1 MDRLEEQMQQMK
13 KAYEAIQAPE
23 FGKQEMIFKM
33 KQTENRQKRRSTFLR
48 WTGGVAAAL
57 ALMFALPNTSAG
69 MAQALGDL
77 PVVGGLFRVVTIRD
91 YEYESERNN
100 ANVEIP
106 HIEAEDGSSEAA
118 DQVNKSVEEYANQFI
133 TEFQE
138 GLERFG
144 EEGYSSLDVGYSVV
158 YEDESWLTLK
168 VWAVQAAGS
177 GYEQA
182 KFYNIDKAAD
192 KVMNLSDL
200 FQGDSDYIT
209 VLSDNIKAQMKAQM
223 EADENVSYFLDS
235 DVPDWDFKE
244 VKPDQNFYLNE
255 TGDLVI
261 CFDEYEVAPGYM
273 GPVEFTIQRDVFEN
287 LLK

>member
-13 KAYEAIQAPE
+13 TAYEAIQAPE

-33 KQTENRQKRRSTFLR
+33 KQTKNRQKRRSAFLR

-57 ALMFALPNTSAG
+57 ALMFALPNTNAG

-91 YEYESERNN
+91 YEYESDRHN

-106 HIEAEDGSSEAA
+106 RLETEDGSSQAA
-118 DQVNKSVEEYANQFI
+118 DQVNKGVEEYANQFI
-133 TEFQE
+133 QEFKAQ
-138 GLERFG
+138 LDD
-144 EEGYSSLDVGYSVV
+144 EGYSGLDMGYTLV
-158 YEDESWLTLK
+158 YEDENWLTLK
-168 VWAVQAAGS
+168 VWAVQTQAS

-192 KVMNLSDL
+192 KVINLSDL
-200 FQGDSDYIT
+200 FQADSDYVT
-209 VLSDNIKAQMKAQM
+209 VLSDNIKAQMRAQM
-223 EADENVSYFLDS
+223 EEDENVSYFLDS
-235 DVPDWDFKE
+235 DMPEEDFKE

>member
-13 KAYEAIQAPE
+13 TAYEAIQAPE

-33 KQTENRQKRRSTFLR
+33 KQTKNRQKRRSAFLR

-57 ALMFALPNTSAG
+57 ALMFALPNTNAG

-91 YEYESERNN
+91 YEYESDRHN

-106 HIEAEDGSSEAA
+106 RLETEDGSSQAA
-118 DQVNKSVEEYANQFI
+118 DQVNKGVEEYANQFI
-133 TEFQE
+133 QEFKAQ
-138 GLERFG
+138 LDD
-144 EEGYSSLDVGYSVV
+144 EGYSGLDMGYTLV
-158 YEDESWLTLK
+158 YEDENWLTLK
-168 VWAVQAAGS
+168 VWAVQTQAS

-192 KVMNLSDL
+192 KVINLSDL
-200 FQGDSDYIT
+200 FQADSDYVT
-209 VLSDNIKAQMKAQM
+209 VLSDNIKAQMRAQM
-223 EADENVSYFLDS
+223 EEDENVSYFLDS
-235 DVPDWDFKE
+235 DMPEEDFKE

-273 GPVEFTIQRDVFEN
+273 GPVEFIIQRDVFEN

>member
-33 KQTENRQKRRSTFLR
+33 KQTKNRQKRRSTFLR

-77 PVVGGLFRVVTIRD
+77 PVVGGLFQVVTIRD
-91 YEYESERNN
+91 YAYESERNN

-106 HIEAEDGSSEAA
+106 HLEAEDGSSEAA
-118 DQVNKSVEEYANQFI
+118 DQVNKSVEEYANKFI
-133 TEFQE
+133 QEFEAQ
-138 GLERFG
+138 LD
-144 EEGYSSLDVGYSVV
+144 EEGYRGLDMGYNLV
-158 YEDESWLTLK
+158 YEDENWLTLK
-168 VWAVQAAGS
+168 VWAVQTEAS

-200 FQGDSDYIT
+200 FRADSDYIT
-209 VLSDNIKAQMKAQM
+209 VLSDNIKAQMRAQM
-223 EADENVSYFLDS
+223 KKDENVSYFLDS
-235 DVPDWDFKE
+235 DMPQEDFKE

-261 CFDEYEVAPGYM
+261 CFDEYEVAPGSM